1 MKKLLM
7 IIVVIALA
15 AIVVSPVGAR
25 MGGGGGYL
33 GGGGYY
39 DLSAVPGLNLT
50 AEQTAQ
56 IRNLREAH
64 LKDIQPLQNK
74 LYSKRGELRLLWLQQ
89 NPDQGKI
96 LAVQKE
102 IRTIR
107 DQMQDKMTIQRLNI
121 LKVLTPEQQEKMK
134 AFGPGRGFGPGMRGG
149 SGFDGRGPGMRGGA
163 GWQSGPCNYGG
174 GPGTM
179 RCNW

>member
-1 MKKLLM
+1 MTM
-7 IIVVIALA
+7 IAVIALA
-15 AIVVSPVGAR
+15 ATVVVSPVGAR
-25 MGGGGGYL
+25 MGGGGGYP

-39 DLSAVPGLNLT
+39 DLAAVPGLNLT

-74 LYSKRGELRLLWLQQ
+74 LYGKRGELRLLWLQQ
-89 NPDQGKI
+89 SPDQGKI

-121 LKVLTPEQQEKMK
+121 LKVLTPEQQERMK
-134 AFGPGRGFGPGMRGG
+134 AFGQGRGFGPGMKGG
-149 SGFDGRGPGMRGGA
+149 PGFDGRGSGMRSGA

-174 GPGTM
+174 GPGMM
-179 RCNW
+179 RGNW

>member
-25 MGGGGGYL
+25 MGGGGGYP

-39 DLSAVPGLNLT
+39 DLAAVPGLNLT

-74 LYSKRGELRLLWLQQ
+74 LYSKRGELKLLWLQQ
-89 NPDQGKI
+89 SPDQGKI
-96 LAVQKE
+96 TAADRE
-102 IRTIR
+102 IRALR
-107 DQMQDKMTIQRLNI
+107 DQIQDRRTSHRLATFKI
-121 LKVLTPEQQEKMK
+121 LTPEQQTKLQ
-134 AFGPGRGFGPGMRGG
+134 AYGAGRGYGSGKGMRDQGGMGMGPGM
-149 SGFDGRGPGMRGGA
+149 GRGADMRG
-163 GWQSGPCNYGG
+163 Y
-174 GPGTM
+174 
-179 RCNW
+179 